1 MDRIEKHGLKI
12 DAGLHRFLVEE
23 AMPGTG
29 VDPERFFSSFT
40 EIVHDLA
47 PKNRALLAK
56 RDELQ
61 AKLDAWYREHGAP
74 VDMEAY
80 EAFLREIG
88 YLLPE
93 GPAFLSR
100 PQMSTPRSRRSP
112 GRSSS
117 CRS

>member
-1 MDRIEKHGLKI
+1 MDRIEKHDLKI
-12 DAGLHRFLVEE
+12 DAGLHRFLVDE

-29 VDPERFFSSFT
+29 VDPDRFFAALSAL
-40 EIVHDLA
+40 VHDLA
-47 PKNRALLAK
+47 PKNRALLAR

-80 EAFLREIG
+80 QNFLKEIG

-93 GPAFLSR
+93 G
-100 PQMSTPRSRRSP
+100 
-112 GRSSS
+112 
-117 CRS
+117 